1 MKTLFSVCDLS
12 LKSSRLHK
20 YHDLNICL
28 CAGLEYG
35 RLEENCA
42 GLDLDF
48 GSGLDTFL
56 NVCLFI
62 YRSVKTTKFRCYY
75 CPKTSDHLQDIVKR
89 HETVHTAFTLKS
101 KERVL
106 DESLDYGDFKQKL

>member
-12 LKSSRLHK
+12 LKSSGLQK
-20 YHDLNICL
+20 YRNLKICL
-28 CAGLEYG
+28 CSGLEYG
-35 RLEENCA
+35 CSHDNCA

-56 NVCLFI
+56 HVCFLFTDQ
-62 YRSVKTTKFRCYY
+62 VKTIKFRCYY